1 MAGAAAG
8 DPTTDNATL
17 ATDSNTYASSTG
29 LRTEDISKSG
39 QLTDLVAR
47 ATAKYAIK
55 DYEPAAELYSQATA
69 LQAEINGEMALE
81 NADLLYSYGKCL
93 YFVAVSNSDV
103 LGGTAAGA
111 KIGNSHPEKK
121 VTKKRKLNGD
131 SLRATEAPSKIEEYE
146 ITAPESLAD

>member
-1 MAGAAAG
+1 MADNEDALNLV
-8 DPTTDNATL
+8 DPTTTAAADEKT
-17 ATDSNTYASSTG
+17 S
-29 LRTEDISKSG
+29 DITP
-39 QLTDLVAR
+39 QERLTDLIAQ
-47 ATAKYAIK
+47 ATAAYAIK
-55 DYEPAAELYSQATA
+55 DYSPAAELYSQATE
-69 LQAEINGEMALE
+69 LQAEMNGEMAVE

-131 SLRATEAPSKIEEYE
+131 SLKATEALSKIEEYE
-146 ITAPESLAD
+146 ITAPESLADVAANG